1 MRWPLFFR
9 AARPARDPLA
19 PLRADLDARLAARR
33 EQRPTEPRSEKKRF
47 DHARPM
53 LNELRREIAQQQ
65 VLF

>member
-1 MRWPLFFR
+1 MWSLFRR

-33 EQRPTEPRSEKKRF
+33 EQRPKGPRLETRRF
-47 DHARPM
+47 ERARPM